1 MNGEYTENC
10 TFDPPQPIENSKI
23 LIKTQGLSSI
33 IHFQITQLL
42 STFCIFNF
50 QFLPTSILHFKFFI
64 FTFSFNSYFYLIF
77 AVMPIKGVVL
87 KSTGKWYTV
96 ELNDGSVISARIRG
110 RLRLDG
116 LRTTNPIAVGDI
128 VLLDDNPDDEGKHCI
143 SDFEKRKNYIVR
155 KSTNLSK
162 QMQILATNVDR
173 AYLLVTLKS
182 PTTQL
187 AFIDRFLVAAESFR
201 IPTTI
206 LFNKIDQYAP
216 IEIETVD
223 YLCDLY
229 ESIGYPC
236 YKISAEN
243 KTNIDFLREEIK
255 GKQVMISGHSGVGKS
270 TLVNALD
277 PAMDLRTGEISQA
290 HLQGQHTTTFAEM
303 HKLASGGYIIDTPGI
318 RAFGIVDLDK
328 EVISHYFPEMRSLIG
343 ECKFHNC
350 QHLNEPKCAVKD
362 AVENETIAG
371 SRYATYV
378 QLLTEDENDVHRRN
392 IYG

>member
-1 MNGEYTENC
+1 
-10 TFDPPQPIENSKI
+10 
-23 LIKTQGLSSI
+23 
-33 IHFQITQLL
+33 
-42 STFCIFNF
+42 
-50 QFLPTSILHFKFFI
+50 
-64 FTFSFNSYFYLIF
+64 
-77 AVMPIKGVVL
+77 MPIKGVVL

-162 QMQILATNVDR
+162 QMQILAANVDR

-216 IEIETVD
+216 IEIETID

-243 KTNIDFLREEIK
+243 QTNIDFLREEIK

-303 HKLASGGYIIDTPGI
+303 HKLATGGYIIDTPGI

-350 QHLNEPKCAVKD
+350 QHLNEPKCAVKE
-362 AVENETIAG
+362 AVENENIAG
-371 SRYATYV
+371 SRYSTYV